1 MTVPTSGT
9 VQRRQGRVQIQS
21 ALFDPPPFDPAKLDI
36 DYLPGTTPLD
46 ASVPHRR
53 RYTLTHN
60 DLTGTLRLSV
70 GLDYNSD
77 QLSGWYTRIVRDEVL
92 AEWIIPHGGS
102 MGSPVLNVFCHVS
115 GEELW
120 PAPPALRSFIFQRE
134 MKLVLD
140 TIAYAER
147 HLLAAHPVFDTAP
160 VYVHL
165 RSDLAA
171 LNKVLSWGSLG
182 DRSTWRKAGA
192 GRGLLAEVLSGMAG
206 VLGDPSD
213 PHPDPQQEALQQAPS
228 GETTEGTAPSATIKQ
243 TLSTSTPVSRELER
257 RTSTLAGRARGAVS
271 AAMRRSPLTPSA
283 AGVTP
288 GRPGSKMVA
297 VAAQRVDSMW
307 PAGGSELPDGGIGG
321 QMLPP
326 VEASLRTNKAEASAT
341 SRNQ

>member
-1 MTVPTSGT
+1 M
-9 VQRRQGRVQIQS
+9 QIRC
-21 ALFDPPPFDPAKLDI
+21 ALFDPPPFNPAKVNI
-36 DYLPGTTPLD
+36 EYLPGTIALD

-60 DLTGTLRLSV
+60 DLTGTLNLSV

-92 AEWIIPHGGS
+92 AEWIVPPDGS
-102 MGSPVLNVFCHVS
+102 SGSPVLNVFCHVS

-134 MKLVLD
+134 MRLVLD
-140 TIAYAER
+140 TITYAER
-147 HLLAAHPVFDTAP
+147 GLLAAHPSFKTAA

-165 RSDLAA
+165 RSDLAQ

-182 DRSTWRKAGA
+182 DRRTWRRAGA

-206 VLGDPSD
+206 ILDVSGDAAQSD
-213 PHPDPQQEALQQAPS
+213 QPRQEAQQAQQS
-228 GETTEGTAPSATIKQ
+228 GNIDTTDSTVVTQ
-243 TLSTSTPVSRELER
+243 TVSTPVSRELER

-271 AAMRRSPLTPSA
+271 SAMRRSPLTPST
-283 AGVTP
+283 AGGAP

-297 VAAQRVDSMW
+297 VSAQRVDSIW
-307 PAGGSELPDGGIGG
+307 PAGGDSQDGMSG
-321 QMLPP
+321 QMMPP
-326 VEASLRTNKAEASAT
+326 VEATLRSSAETANRNK
-341 SRNQ
+341 